1 MSEPG
6 VSGRVPQRCGSFYDL
21 FADLLREKQQLPK
34 GRINLRSFCAQISEY
49 DYSTLRKMITG
60 AIRLQPRAIELMAQA
75 LGVPPE
81 TFLEYQVFQITE
93 CLEAHP
99 EICPYIY
106 RTVLTR
112 ARIMDELEAERSSSV
127 RSQAELELE
136 DEAAA
141 KSDTEPE
148 PLDAE

>member
-1 MSEPG
+1 M
-6 VSGRVPQRCGSFYDL
+6 RCQRWVIE
-21 FADLLREKQQLPK
+21 FAPELPPHSPERRK
-34 GRINLRSFCAQISEY
+34 DPATGTGLQIAEY

-60 AIRLQPRAIELMAQA
+60 TIRLQPRAIELMAQA
-75 LGVPPE
+75 LEVPPE
-81 TFLEYQVFQITE
+81 TFLEYQVFQIEE

-112 ARIMDELEAERSSSV
+112 ARIMDELEPERGSSRRGV
-127 RSQAELELE
+127 RSRAELELE

-141 KSDTEPE
+141 ESDTEPK
-148 PLDAE
+148 P